1 MLKEREKPMFT
12 LTEELFLLS
21 LRDGKNSVTFP
32 HSTTLSYALAGAM
45 LVELVLRGR
54 IRLEESKWVILQDDL
69 PVEDDERL
77 KEVLAMIRAATKPR
91 KITHWINQVGAK
103 GGELEKKFLAVLVG
117 RNVLKEEKKK
127 FLWVIPFTE
136 YSQQD
141 ASAKYLRKQQLRD
154 IVLGGKNS
162 DVQSVVLLSLMKS
175 VDLLDQIFTVDE
187 MKAARVRVSEIVKD
201 EAIGSAVT
209 ETLDAIF
216 AAALEA
222 SMSATFMA

>member
-1 MLKEREKPMFT
+1 MFT

-21 LRDGKNSVTFP
+21 LRDGKNSVTIP
-32 HSTTLSYALAGAM
+32 HSTTLPYALAGAM
-45 LVELVLRGR
+45 LVELVVRSR
-54 IRLEESKWVILQDDL
+54 IRLEDAKWVILTDDL
-69 PVEDDERL
+69 AVEDDPRL
-77 KEVLAMIRAATKPR
+77 EELLATIRSSTKHR
-91 KITHWINQVGAK
+91 KLTYWINLVGTK
-103 GGELEKKFLAVLVG
+103 GNQLEKNLVSVMIARG
-117 RNVLKEEKKK
+117 VLKEEKKK

-141 ASAKYLRKQQLRD
+141 ASAKYLRKLQLRD
-154 IVLGGKNS
+154 IVLGGKNA

-175 VDLLDQIFTVDE
+175 VDLLDQIFTLDE
-187 MKAARVRVSEIVKD
+187 IKAARVRVSEIVKD

-222 SMSATFMA
+222 SMSSTFMA